1 MKFIRLG
8 LVITAAV
15 LITFGLGGMA
25 MAFHDGG
32 VADCAGCHTMHNSQD
47 GEEITNSP
55 GGHLTKGGDPSSTC
69 LTCHAGYGQRT
80 DDGSGY
86 GSGGDF
92 YWITKT
98 YSWSGH
104 GGPSLGDSHGH
115 NVIAADFDLFADGTL
130 TTAPGGSYP
139 ASELSCGSCHDP
151 HGAKGNPLLLYGPE
165 KPEFTAAAP
174 ILKSPGRRTV
184 YTSSSGHPVDDNE
197 HTAFGSGMSQWCAN
211 CHTDFLLGDQ
221 MHPVDEG
228 LGTTIAENYNE
239 YVATDDLTGNQ
250 ATAYWEFVPFETNQA
265 LADLNVNSTV
275 GPTSSSKVMCL
286 SCHRAHASAFPD
298 AGRWDF
304 TATLLVADSH
314 PQAGDTGLGVDDEKN
329 SYSGRKGEFTAEQR
343 SLCNKCHQ
351 QD

>member
-1 MKFIRLG
+1 MKFTRFG

-32 VADCAGCHTMHNSQD
+32 VAHCDGCHTMHNSQD
-47 GEEITNSP
+47 GTDVTATP
-55 GGHLTKGGDPSSTC
+55 GGHLTKAGDPSSTC
-69 LTCHAGYGQRT
+69 LTCHARYGQRT
-80 DDGSGY
+80 YDGSGY

-98 YSWSGH
+98 YTWSGH
-104 GGPSLGDSHGH
+104 GGPSEGDSHGH
-115 NVIAADFDLFADGTL
+115 NVIAEDFGLSSDSTLFTR
-130 TTAPGGSYP
+130 APGGTYDE
-139 ASELSCGSCHDP
+139 ELSCGSCHDP

-165 KPEFTAAAP
+165 KPDFTEAAP
-174 ILKSPGRRTV
+174 ILKSPGRRT
-184 YTSSSGHPVDDNE
+184 TPGRNPVNDKE

-211 CHTDFLLGDQ
+211 CHTDFLLGNE
-221 MHPVDEG
+221 MHPVDES
-228 LGTTIAENYNE
+228 LRTTISDNYNE
-239 YVATDDLTGNQ
+239 YVSTDVLTGDQ

-265 LADLNVNSTV
+265 LADLDVTSTV
-275 GPTSSSKVMCL
+275 GPGASSKVMCL

-304 TATLLVADSH
+304 GATLLLTDSH
-314 PQAGDTGLGVDDEKN
+314 PQSGDGNLGVDDEKN
-329 SYSGRKGEFTAEQR
+329 SYYGRKGKFTAEQR